1 MPAEDEEDDLPLEVY
16 WDALRGRRGP
26 VEPVHTVPTLRDLAD
41 ENDMVIGTSANRIL
55 VIIKPTGEL
64 IFGPEY
70 TPQEASMIF
79 WEYMGRRWHSM
90 LDRILL
96 IQHMEAVL
104 VRLGRAD
111 MECQQARERAVG
123 AEDNM
128 AKDELDRQ
136 VEAAMGRLNRVAHE
150 AIELGRGLVR
160 RPEVLPPDVPERI
173 PEQIRQNP
181 DSEYQGREGLPPEN
195 IPDPEDSTPGN

>member
-1 MPAEDEEDDLPLEVY
+1 MPQEDEEEPLEVY

-26 VEPVHTVPTLRDLAD
+26 IDPVHTAPTLRDLVD
-41 ENDMVIGTSANRIL
+41 ENDMVIGTSAQRIL

-79 WEYMGRRWHSM
+79 WEYMGRRRFQ
-90 LDRILL
+90 LEDRILL

-111 MECQQARERAVG
+111 MDCERLRREAASADNPQLKAERTQQAEIAV
-123 AEDNM
+123 
-128 AKDELDRQ
+128 
-136 VEAAMGRLNRVAHE
+136 GRLNMVAHE
-150 AIELGRGLVR
+150 AIELGRGLVH
-160 RPEVLPPDVPERI
+160 RPEVLPPDVPERV

-181 DSEYQGREGLPPEN
+181 DSEYLGRDGLPPEN
-195 IPDPEDSTPGN
+195 TSEG

>member
-1 MPAEDEEDDLPLEVY
+1 MPEEDEELPLEVY
-16 WDALRGRRGP
+16 WDALRGRRAP
-26 VEPVHTVPTLRDLAD
+26 VEPVHTVPTMRDLAD
-41 ENDMVIGTSANRIL
+41 ENDMVIGTSAQRVL

-79 WEYMGRRWHSM
+79 WEHMGRRRYQ
-90 LDRILL
+90 LEDRILL

-104 VRLGRAD
+104 LRLGRAD
-111 MECQQARERAVG
+111 MECERLRREAAEAETMQLKAERTQQADIAL
-123 AEDNM
+123 A
-128 AKDELDRQ
+128 
-136 VEAAMGRLNRVAHE
+136 RLNMVAHE

-160 RPEVLPPDVPERI
+160 RPEVLPPDVPERV

-181 DSEYQGREGLPPEN
+181 DSEYQGRAGLPPEY
-195 IPDPEDSTPGN
+195 EAEG

>member
-1 MPAEDEEDDLPLEVY
+1 MPPNDDEQPLEVY
-16 WDALRGRRGP
+16 WDALRGRRAP
-26 VEPVHTVPTLRDLAD
+26 AEPVHSVPRLRDLAN
-41 ENDMVIGTSANRIL
+41 ENDMVIGTSADRVL

-79 WEYMGRRWHSM
+79 WEYMGIRRFQ
-90 LDRILL
+90 LEDRMLL

-111 MECQQARERAVG
+111 MECERLRRLANEETDPAAKQQATQQ
-123 AEDNM
+123 AETAIEN
-128 AKDELDRQ
+128 
-136 VEAAMGRLNRVAHE
+136 LNRVAHQ

-160 RPEVLPPDVPERI
+160 RPEVVPPHIPERV

-181 DSEYQGREGLPPEN
+181 DTQYQGSGGLPPER
-195 IPDPEDSTPGN
+195 

>member
-1 MPAEDEEDDLPLEVY
+1 MPEEDTEELPLEVY
-16 WDALRGRRGP
+16 WDALRGRRVP
-26 VEPVHTVPTLRDLAD
+26 VEPSQNVPTMRDLAS
-41 ENDMVIGTSANRIL
+41 ENDMVIGTSAERIL
-55 VIIKPTGEL
+55 VIIKPNGEL

-79 WEYMGRRWHSM
+79 WEYMGRRRFQM
-90 LDRILL
+90 EDRILL

-111 MECQQARERAVG
+111 MECQQLRLL
-123 AEDNM
+123 AEL
-128 AKDELDRQ
+128 ADEQDPEQKAELTRQ
-136 VEAAMGRLNRVAHE
+136 AEASVNRLNRVAHE

-181 DSEYQGREGLPPEN
+181 DSEYQGRDGLPPEN
-195 IPDPEDSTPGN
+195 DPSG

>member
-1 MPAEDEEDDLPLEVY
+1 MAEEDEELPLEVY

-26 VEPVHTVPTLRDLAD
+26 VEPTHTVPTLRDLAD
-41 ENDMVIGTSANRIL
+41 ENDMVIGTSAQRVL
-55 VIIKPTGEL
+55 VIIKPNGEL

-79 WEYMGRRWHSM
+79 WEYMGIRRFQ
-90 LDRILL
+90 LEDRMLL

-111 MECQQARERAVG
+111 MECQQLRQQALDAV
-123 AEDNM
+123 DNM
-128 AKDELDRQ
+128 TKDQLDRQ
-136 VEAAMGRLNRVAHE
+136 AEAAMGRLNRVAHE

-160 RPEVLPPDVPERI
+160 RPEVVPPDVPERV

-181 DSEYQGREGLPPEN
+181 DSEYQGREGLPSEN
-195 IPDPEDSTPGN
+195 ET